1 MDRERAET
9 HLRVLAEAELRAAIE
24 AVPVSGGRWAA
35 DRSDASFARMARV
48 ARALTDVHALDVETA
63 EAILAGFAAAL
74 GARQRTDL
82 GRLMVHYESSLRK
95 RLVRAPWFAWPSL
108 GSQAGPGPGAPGS
121 GRPDRGGPARL
132 VPLGLTAWY
141 RGDGMDGELHLL
153 SYSRTA
159 SGARFTV
166 AWRLSSS
173 GSPGGHPLP
182 AGLFG
187 VTDDKG
193 GWYSLSFTGCGGPD
207 WAGEIRLRPDPPDD
221 ARWFDLTPPGGP
233 ALRVDV
239 TPDNQRDGAC
249 PQVRETDLDPGE
261 YLLNRTAERLLIAAQ
276 DFRPDPRAWPA
287 GLRPG
292 PLTGIASG
300 LGDVVAALEAAGALS
315 AVSPVPGRLAA
326 LCASLGLSGHGI
338 TAPPA
343 HDLPEPWLSLR
354 AHYHRRKPEP
364 VPVWDGFAAVAAAL
378 PELDGI
384 SLALLGLHTAEGR
397 TVLHLRASSPDG
409 AGELPGPDFPL
420 SVWVRDSGGRWHA
433 TQQDSWAHDDRE
445 SAFALHLVPPLTR
458 STAWIELL
466 AAGPSAEVSA
476 RLPLR
481 WGAGHDLSAERS
493 VVQLPAQLRG

>member
-1 MDRERAET
+1 MNRERAET
-9 HLRVLAEAELRAAIE
+9 HLRLLAEAELRAAVQ
-24 AVPVSGGRWAA
+24 AVQVSGGRWPA
-35 DRSDASFARMARV
+35 DRMDASFARMTRV

-63 EAILAGFAAAL
+63 EAILAGFASAL
-74 GARQRTDL
+74 GARQRTDR
-82 GRLMVHYESSLRK
+82 GRLMVHYESSLHK
-95 RLVRAPWFAWPSL
+95 RLTRAPWFAWPSL
-108 GSQAGPGPGAPGS
+108 GSQAGPGSGASSGTGRRDQAGPGL
-121 GRPDRGGPARL
+121 L

-141 RGDGMDGELHLL
+141 CGDGLDGELHLL

-159 SGARFTV
+159 SGGRFTV

-187 VTDDKG
+187 ITDDKG

-239 TPDNQRDGAC
+239 NPDAQQHAAC
-249 PQVRETDLDPGE
+249 PRVRETGLSAGE
-261 YLLNRTAERLLIAAQ
+261 YLLHRTAERLLISAQ
-276 DFRPDPRAWPA
+276 EFRPDPRVWPGTSPA
-287 GLRPG
+287 G
-292 PLTGIASG
+292 PLTGAASG
-300 LGDVVAALEAAGALS
+300 LGDVVAALQAAGALPE
-315 AVSPVPGRLAA
+315 ASPVPGRLAT

-343 HDLPEPWLSLR
+343 HDLPEPWLSLL

-364 VPVWDGFAAVAAAL
+364 APVWDGFAAVTAAL

-384 SLALLGLHTAEGR
+384 ALALLGLHTTEGR
-397 TVLHLRASSPDG
+397 TVLHLRASSPDRSD
-409 AGELPGPDFPL
+409 ERSGPDFPL

-433 TQQDSWAHDDRE
+433 AQQDSWAQDDRE
-445 SAFALHLVPPLTR
+445 SAFTLHLVPPLPR

-466 AAGPSAEVSA
+466 AAGPSAEISA

-481 WGAGHDLSAERS
+481 WGCGHD
-493 VVQLPAQLRG
+493 

>member
-1 MDRERAET
+1 MNRERAET
-9 HLRVLAEAELRAAIE
+9 HLRLLAEAELRAAVQ
-24 AVPVSGGRWAA
+24 AAPVSGGRWPAE
-35 DRSDASFARMARV
+35 RMDASFARMTRV
-48 ARALTDVHALDVETA
+48 ARALTDVHALDLEAA
-63 EAILAGFAAAL
+63 ESILAGFASAL
-74 GARQRTDL
+74 GARQRTDRSRL
-82 GRLMVHYESSLRK
+82 MGRLTVHYESSLRK
-95 RLVRAPWFAWPSL
+95 RLARAPWFAWPSL
-108 GSQAGPGPGAPGS
+108 GSQAGPGPGAPPGS
-121 GRPDRGGPARL
+121 GRPDRNGPARL

-141 RGDGMDGELHLL
+141 CDDGMDGELHLL

-159 SGARFTV
+159 SGGRFTV
-166 AWRLSSS
+166 AWRIGSS

-193 GWYSLSFTGCGGPD
+193 GWYSLSFAGCGGPD
-207 WAGEIRLRPDPPDD
+207 WAGEIRLCPDPPDD

-239 TPDNQRDGAC
+239 YPDSPQDATC
-249 PQVRETDLDPGE
+249 PLVGETGLSAGE
-261 YLLNRTAERLLIAAQ
+261 YLLHRTAERLLITAE
-276 DFRPDPRAWPA
+276 DLRPDPRAWPGTPPA
-287 GLRPG
+287 G

-300 LGDVVAALEAAGALS
+300 LGDVVAALQAAGALPE
-315 AVSPVPGRLAA
+315 ASPVPGRLAT

-343 HDLPEPWLSLR
+343 HDLPEPWLSLL

-364 VPVWDGFAAVAAAL
+364 APVWDGFAAVAAAL

-384 SLALLGLHTAEGR
+384 AVALLGLHTTEGR

-409 AGELPGPDFPL
+409 TDEPSGPDFPL

-433 TQQDSWAHDDRE
+433 AQQDSWAQDDRE
-445 SAFALHLVPPLTR
+445 AAFTLHLVPPLPR
-458 STAWIELL
+458 STAWIELR

-476 RLPLR
+476 TLPLR
-481 WGAGHDLSAERS
+481 WGLRS
-493 VVQLPAQLRG
+493 